1 MCALVWDRHENE
13 IISAHGYS
21 NNQLSLWSYP
31 SMEKVADLKWHTSRV
46 LELSQSPDGLK
57 VASASAD
64 ETVCLWK
71 ISEPRSPSKKVTDDD
86 DDSVLSL
93 KRLQIR

>member
-1 MCALVWDRHENE
+1 M
-13 IISAHGYS
+13 SAHGYS
-21 NNQLSLWSYP
+21 NNELSVWSYP
-31 SMEKVADLKWHTSRV
+31 SMEKVADINYHKKRV
-46 LELSQSPDGLK
+46 LELRQGPDGST

-64 ETVCLWK
+64 QTLCLWK
-71 ISEPRSPSKKVTDDD
+71 LSSSKKVVDD